1 MPAKSDLTTTQL
13 TSYLSDTYG
22 NDINAEHVRSACDNF
37 GITYPTAVKR
47 LRDFYVKRG
56 TWNLTV
62 QERLEQ
68 TYEAPAAMPAVEQ
81 NLVPEKDTTFV
92 PFGNFTDVKKIISS
106 KMFYPVFITGMSG
119 NGKTLGVEQACAALN
134 REIIRVNITI
144 ETDEDDLI
152 GGFRLVDGNTAW
164 HNGPVIEALERGAVL
179 LLDEVD
185 LASNKILCLQS
196 VLEGKGVFLKKT
208 GRYVQPKTGFNVI
221 ATANTKGKGSDDGR
235 FIGTNVLNEAFLE
248 RFALTFEQEY
258 PTVAVETNILVR
270 IAASVGKHD
279 EDFCKNLAN
288 WADIIRKTFADGGID
303 EVISTRRLVH
313 IMRAYAIW
321 GDRMK
326 AIKVCVNRFDDETKQ
341 SFIELYDK
349 IDADVQTEEE
359 KDVNLSF

>member
-1 MPAKSDLTTTQL
+1 MPFEPVPVTTEDLVT
-13 TSYLSDTYG
+13 YLSEKVGTEV
-22 NDINAEHVRSACDNF
+22 NTKALFEASEHFNCSLATVK
-37 GITYPTAVKR
+37 KR
-47 LRDFYVKRG
+47 LKKYKQG
-56 TWNLTV
+56 IGKWNLTI
-62 QERLEQ
+62 QEKLEKTFQ
-68 TYEAPAAMPAVEQ
+68 APAAIPAIQQ
-81 NLVPEKDTTFV
+81 NLVPDKDANYV
-92 PFGNFTDVKKIISS
+92 PFGNFTDVKKILQS
-106 KMFYPVFITGMSG
+106 KIFYPTFITGLSG
-119 NGKTLGVEQACAALN
+119 NGKTFSVEQACATLN
-134 REIIRVNITI
+134 RELIRVNITI

-152 GGFRLVDGNTAW
+152 GGFRLVNGETVW
-164 HNGPVIEALERGAVL
+164 HNGPVVEALQRGAVL

-196 VLEGKGVFLKKT
+196 VLEGKGIFLKKI
-208 GRYVQPKTGFNVI
+208 GKYVQPKEGFNVI

-258 PTVAVETNILVR
+258 PTPAVESKILIRV
-270 IAASVGKHD
+270 AASVGKHD
-279 EDFCKNLAN
+279 EEFCNNLAN
-288 WADIIRKTFADGGID
+288 WADIIRRTFKDGGID

-349 IDADVQTEEE
+349 IDADVNTEEE
-359 KDVNLSF
+359 DATTQD